1 MEEEDLEDF
10 NDFFDGLND
19 IRETAND
26 LSGIRSLGRVP
37 RVEFRDQENP
47 LEAMR
52 EKEFKEN
59 LAFTKDGFLHILEL
73 FKDKIR
79 RPCPNEISPLL
90 KLTVYLQ
97 YVRSNDFLKSTRN
110 QFYIRLPKST
120 ICNILNDVSKDIAS
134 FSSTYIKFPDLEE
147 QEIIAN
153 YFAENFNFPGV
164 IGIIGKLLNY
174 CSCIVHK
181 NKRGNN

>member
-1 MEEEDLEDF
+1 MEEEDLEQF
-10 NDFFDGLND
+10 NDFIEGLND

-26 LSGIRSLGRVP
+26 LSGIRRLGRVP

-47 LEAMR
+47 LESFR
-52 EKEFKEN
+52 EKEFKEIF
-59 LAFTKDGFLHILEL
+59 AFTKDGFLHILEL
-73 FKDKIR
+73 FKNKIR
-79 RPCPNEISPLL
+79 RPRHAEISPLL

-97 YVRSNDFLKSTRN
+97 YVRSNDFYKSTRN

-120 ICNILNDVSKDIAS
+120 ICKIVNDVAKDIAS
-134 FSSTYIKFPDLEE
+134 FSSTYIKFPDLKE

-164 IGIIGKLLNY
+164 IGIIGEFSEY
-174 CSCIVHK
+174 ICT
-181 NKRGNN
+181 

>member
-1 MEEEDLEDF
+1 MEEEDLEQF
-10 NDFFDGLND
+10 NDFLEGLND
-19 IRETAND
+19 ITETAND

-59 LAFTKDGFLHILEL
+59 LAFTKDGFLHVLEL

-79 RPCPNEISPLL
+79 RPCHNEISPLL

-97 YVRSNDFLKSTRN
+97 YVAEYTHIQK
-110 QFYIRLPKST
+110 Q
-120 ICNILNDVSKDIAS
+120 IC
-134 FSSTYIKFPDLEE
+134 
-147 QEIIAN
+147 
-153 YFAENFNFPGV
+153 
-164 IGIIGKLLNY
+164 
-174 CSCIVHK
+174 
-181 NKRGNN
+181 

>member
-1 MEEEDLEDF
+1 MEEEDLEQF
-10 NDFFDGLND
+10 NDFLEGLND

-59 LAFTKDGFLHILEL
+59 LAFTKDGFLHVLEL

-79 RPCPNEISPLL
+79 RPCHNEISPLL

-97 YVRSNDFLKSTRN
+97 YVRSNDFYKSTRN
-110 QFYIRLPKST
+110 QYYIRLPKST
-120 ICNILNDVSKDIAS
+120 ICKIVNDVAKDIAS

-164 IGIIGKLLNY
+164 IGIIGKLLKY
-174 CSCIVHK
+174 CTCIVH
-181 NKRGNN
+181 